1 MYMTMVRTFFT
12 TLVRSS
18 TSSRYYHDVVRAPFS
33 FSFKYFIALE
43 ALIAFVLACVMSM
56 FAWKF
61 NLKQVIQNAGTVY
74 PADLKLDLH
83 GGKLAINKPLPY
95 TVHMPTS
102 FMDSG
107 KQQTPLIVFE
117 SDKKIHGINDV
128 TLEQAP
134 IVVTESIMYVKKVEG
149 SEVRAFPLSSF
160 EGSFS
165 LTKKDIDGMVNRMF
179 MHPFFAQ
186 KLYIPLIGSFVF
198 GAGFVFLTVSTMIK
212 ILLFSLIIFVIVKI
226 FMKKN
231 ALSYAKI
238 YQVSLHAMTPFLL
251 ISVLEFST
259 QSHILVGPLAVVLLF
274 GWVLYILSSIKV
286 HDLPIKKPA
295 RVRKPRRR

>member
-1 MYMTMVRTFFT
+1 MTMIRTFFT

-18 TSSRYYHDVVRAPFS
+18 TSPRYYTDVVRAPFS
-33 FSFKYFIALE
+33 FSLKFFIALE
-43 ALIAFVLACVMSM
+43 ALIAFVLACVVSM
-56 FAWKF
+56 FAWNF
-61 NLKQVIQNAGTVY
+61 NLKQVVQNAGTVY
-74 PADLKLDLH
+74 PADLKLDVR

-95 TVHMPTS
+95 TVSVPVS
-102 FMDSG
+102 WGESG
-107 KQQTPLIVFE
+107 KQPIPFIVFE
-117 SDKKIHGINDV
+117 SDKKVRGINDV
-128 TLEQAP
+128 TAEQAP
-134 IVVTESIMYVKKVEG
+134 IVITESIVYLKKGEG
-149 SEVRAFPLSSF
+149 SEIRALPFSSF

-186 KLYIPLIGSFVF
+186 KIYIPLIGSFAF

-259 QSHILVGPLAVVLLF
+259 KSHILVGPLAVVLLF
-274 GWVLYILSSIKV
+274 VWVLYILSSIKV
-286 HDLPIKKPA
+286 HDLPIKKLA